1 MGQPSQFGPFWW
13 LFKLSCRGLQAVFG
27 EVRMDHLSKAM
38 SWLKGKCYGFVQR
51 SEVDMGTTFAIAAI
65 LSTAWISSMP
75 AQTVLNFI
83 QSFEMLNFTV

>member
-1 MGQPSQFGPFWW
+1 M
-13 LFKLSCRGLQAVFG
+13 
-27 EVRMDHLSKAM
+27 MDHLSKAM